1 MQRVYVCA
9 FRGTQI
15 VYGALQTRTHV
26 NAHNIRQLKSAADAA
41 AQRAAAEEGMLRFS
55 GMFSLSLS
63 LSRAR
68 SPHYRCSAF
77 GCLGASDWHGA
88 QMLGREAVVLKV
100 KRERAHARERARES
114 IIYFFTLGFRY

>member
-1 MQRVYVCA
+1 M
-9 FRGTQI
+9 
-15 VYGALQTRTHV
+15 YGALQTRTHV

-68 SPHYRCSAF
+68 ALRIIDVAR
-77 GCLGASDWHGA
+77 L
-88 QMLGREAVVLKV
+88 VVLVLQIGMALKCWGGRLWYS
-100 KRERAHARERARES
+100 K
-114 IIYFFTLGFRY
+114 